1 VYESGPVSLAKARER
16 AFAGAMLGAAAALFV
31 DAVTVAIEPAAGAP
45 FRILRRCPFA
55 PPAGPSPA
63 APGI

>member
-1 VYESGPVSLAKARER
+1 
-16 AFAGAMLGAAAALFV
+16 MLGAAAALFV

-55 PPAGPSPA
+55 PPAGPRPA